1 MSESAATSLAGR
13 LRALQ
18 WPGFPSGTGW
28 RGWLPAWSVPA
39 MMRAVR
45 ATLVVPVLF
54 VICLKVIGNPQMTLF
69 AVFGGFAS
77 LLLASF
83 GGSRRDKAVAHLG
96 LAVVGS
102 LALIIGTLVSGSTWL
117 AAVVTIPVTFAIF
130 FAGVAG
136 PNTAS
141 GVTGALLLYVLP
153 VATAAPASSI
163 PWRLAGWWLASA
175 AAAAAVLLLSPRS
188 AGDKLRESAAASAR
202 ALARHLSRS
211 VDGTSGQAD
220 WDAALAAKRDLLNR
234 FGSTPLRPT
243 GLATTDQGLANVVE
257 LLEWC
262 TSLIGDTVTSHQ
274 DLDQAAPVDLEL
286 LGEAALVLDGVA
298 DLLAGQNRI
307 PDLERLEQVRA
318 ASATHQAELTGDPD
332 QLRVLA
338 AHAAHAQV
346 IAVAARAAILDA
358 LIASGRA
365 SPELIAAERRRWL
378 GRQGEAAGGGLP
390 ALTSVTGFFAR
401 HASIRSVWFRNALRG
416 SVALAIAVAV
426 ADVSGVQHGF
436 WVVLGT
442 LSVLRTNAAATGAT
456 ALRALAGTAIGFV
469 VGAALLIGI
478 GTGPAALWVA
488 LPCAVFVA
496 GYAPGTTPFAVG
508 QAAFTVTVVVVFNL
522 LVPAGWR
529 VGLLRIEDVA
539 IGCGVSVVVGLLFW
553 PRGASSLVGNDLADA
568 FRRGSSYL
576 AQAVDFALGL
586 RTAVPDTAM
595 AAVTAGIRLDEALRA
610 YLTEQGT
617 KRLDKHDLWG
627 LVLSTTRLR
636 LTAYSVAS
644 LHELTGPARP
654 PGLTGRASNP
664 VAEAGPAG
672 DSTPGFPDQS
682 GAGPAPG
689 PGAVP
694 ADGTGR
700 LDRDRSQ
707 FQHLTTELVVFYDR
721 IADQVAGTSPDDVQ
735 PTQVPALT
743 GPSLP
748 VGVACAGNTPAEYQ
762 ADMLWVGEY
771 LFHLGEHAQDVTG
784 PAAQIA
790 SLRQHPWWR

>member
-1 MSESAATSLAGR
+1 MSESAATSFTGR

-18 WPGFPSGTGW
+18 WPGSPNGAGW

-39 MMRAVR
+39 AMRAVR
-45 ATLVVPVLF
+45 ATLVVPVVF

-102 LALIIGTLVSGSTWL
+102 LALIIGTVVSGNTWL

-141 GVTGALLLYVLP
+141 GVTGALLALRAASGHGRP
-153 VATAAPASSI
+153 GQHHSVA
-163 PWRLAGWWLASA
+163 AGGLVAGLRRGHGGRP
-175 AAAAAVLLLSPRS
+175 AAVPALARRQAPRERGRLGPGPGPAPEPVRGRASRTRPTGTRCWRPS
-188 AGDKLRESAAASAR
+188 ATCSTASAR
-202 ALARHLSRS
+202 RRCGPPGWL
-211 VDGTSGQAD
+211 Q
-220 WDAALAAKRDLLNR
+220 
-234 FGSTPLRPT
+234 
-243 GLATTDQGLANVVE
+243 TDQGLANVVE
-257 LLEWC
+257 LLEWSA
-262 TSLIGDTVTSHQ
+262 SLIGDTVTTHQ
-274 DLDQAAPVDLEL
+274 DLDQAAPVDREL
-286 LGEAALVLDGVA
+286 LGEAALLLDGVA
-298 DLLAGQNRI
+298 DLLDGQARI
-307 PDLERLEQVRA
+307 PDLDRLEQTRT
-318 ASATHQAELTGDPD
+318 ASVAHQAQLTGDPD

-346 IAVAARAAILDA
+346 IAVAARAASLDA
-358 LIASGRA
+358 LIATGRA

-378 GRQGEAAGGGLP
+378 GRQSGVSTGGLP

-426 ADVSGVQHGF
+426 ADLSGVQHGF

-478 GTGPAALWVA
+478 GTGPTALWVA

-496 GYAPGTTPFAVG
+496 AYAPGTTPFAVG
-508 QAAFTVTVVVVFNL
+508 QAAFTITVVVIFNL
-522 LVPAGWR
+522 LVPAGWQ

-553 PRGASSLVGNDLADA
+553 PRGAASLVGNDLADA

-576 AQAVDFALGL
+576 AQSVDFALGL

-595 AAVTAGIRLDEALRA
+595 AAVTAGIRLDEALRS
-610 YLTEQGT
+610 YLNEQGT
-617 KRLDKHDLWG
+617 KRLTKHELWG
-627 LVLSTTRLR
+627 LVLSATRLR

-644 LHELTGPARP
+644 LHELTGPD
-654 PGLTGRASNP
+654 GLITEP
-664 VAEAGPAG
+664 VAGPGG
-672 DSTPGFPDQS
+672 DSTPGSPDQS
-682 GAGPAPG
+682 GAGQAAESPVASPPA
-689 PGAVP
+689 
-694 ADGTGR
+694 
-700 LDRDRSQ
+700 
-707 FQHLTTELVVFYDR
+707 
-721 IADQVAGTSPDDVQ
+721 I
-735 PTQVPALT
+735 
-743 GPSLP
+743 
-748 VGVACAGNTPAEYQ
+748 
-762 ADMLWVGEY
+762 
-771 LFHLGEHAQDVTG
+771 
-784 PAAQIA
+784 PAAWTGTA
-790 SLRQHPWWR
+790 RSSST

>member
-1 MSESAATSLAGR
+1 MSESAAVSFTGR
-13 LRALQ
+13 LRALR
-18 WPGFPSGTGW
+18 WSGSPNGAGW

-39 MMRAVR
+39 AMRAVR
-45 ATLVVPVLF
+45 ATLVVPVVF

-69 AVFGGFAS
+69 AAFGGFAS
-77 LLLASF
+77 LLLVSF

-102 LALIIGTLVSGSTWL
+102 FALIIGTVVSGNTWL

-141 GVTGALLLYVLP
+141 GVTGALLAYVLP
-153 VATAAPASSI
+153 VATAAPVSTI

-175 AAAAAVLLLSPRS
+175 AATAAVLLLSPRS
-188 AGDKLRESAAASAR
+188 PGDKLRESAAATAR
-202 ALARHLSRS
+202 ALARHLNRS
-211 VDGTSGQAD
+211 VAGISDQAD
-220 WDAALAAKRDLLNR
+220 WDAAVAAKRDLLNR

-243 GLATTDQGLANVVE
+243 GLATADQGLANVIE
-257 LLEWC
+257 LLEWSA
-262 TSLIGDTVTSHQ
+262 SLIGDTVTTHQ
-274 DLDQAAPVDLEL
+274 DLDQAAPVDREL
-286 LGEAALVLDGVA
+286 LGEAAVLLDGVA
-298 DLLAGQNRI
+298 DLLDGQARI
-307 PDLERLEQVRA
+307 PDLDRLEQTRT
-318 ASATHQAELTGDPD
+318 ASVAHQAQLTGDPD

-346 IAVAARAAILDA
+346 IAVAARAASLDA
-358 LIASGRA
+358 LIATGRA

-378 GRQGEAAGGGLP
+378 GRQSGVSTGGLP

-426 ADVSGVQHGF
+426 ADLSGVQHGF

-442 LSVLRTNAAATGAT
+442 LSVLRTNAAATGST

-478 GTGPAALWVA
+478 GTGPTALWVA

-496 GYAPGTTPFAVG
+496 AYAPGTTPFAVG
-508 QAAFTVTVVVVFNL
+508 QAAFTITVVVIFNL
-522 LVPAGWR
+522 LVPAGWQ

-553 PRGASSLVGNDLADA
+553 PRGAAGLVGNDLADA

-576 AQAVDFALGL
+576 AQSVDFALGL

-595 AAVTAGIRLDEALRA
+595 AAVTAGIRLDEALRS
-610 YLTEQGT
+610 YLNEQGT
-617 KRLDKHDLWG
+617 KRLTKHELWG
-627 LVLSTTRLR
+627 LVLSATRLR

-644 LHELTGPARP
+644 LHELTGPD
-654 PGLTGRASNP
+654 GLIMEP
-664 VAEAGPAG
+664 VAGPGG
-672 DSTPGFPDQS
+672 DSTPGSPDQS
-682 GAGPAPG
+682 GAGQAAEPAG
-689 PGAVP
+689 VTAG
-694 ADGTGR
+694 DTGR

-721 IADQVAGTSPDDVQ
+721 IADQLAGTSPDDLQ
-735 PTQVPALT
+735 PAQVPPLT
-743 GPSLP
+743 GAALP
-748 VGVACAGNTPAEYQ
+748 VGVACAGNTPPEYQ
-762 ADMLWVGEY
+762 PDMLWVGEY
-771 LFHLGEHAQDVTG
+771 LYHLGEHAQDLTG

-790 SLRQHPWWR
+790 SLRQRPWWR